1 MENTIRHHA
10 FNYLSAHANNKDI
23 FDLCIKTEGRK
34 LKVAADLELL
44 GNFVSTRGLDGSPKH
59 TKDIVV
65 ATLVPQPEAKAPA
78 RIFRKSVTK
87 RAKKTLDLL
96 RFTEGSVTNEVAVF
110 TGVTWA
116 AAKATLD
123 YLIQEGKVERIGSE
137 YRIKA

>member
-1 MENTIRHHA
+1 MENTIRNA
-10 FNYLSAHANNKDI
+10 AVNYVLANANNKDI

-34 LKVAADLELL
+34 LKDAAHLELL

-59 TKDIVV
+59 VKDVVV
-65 ATLVPQPEAKAPA
+65 ATLAPRPDVATPA
-78 RIFRKSVTK
+78 RVFRKSVMI

-96 RFTEGSVTNEVAVF
+96 RFTEGSVTNEVAIF